1 MYYNIIFIQ
10 TTTLMHGAVEVCING
25 TWGSICSNYWNNND
39 ASVVCR
45 QLGYS
50 PYGNDDNNMIIFKYI
65 SC

>member
-1 MYYNIIFIQ
+1 MHTIINIQ
-10 TTTLMHGAVEVCING
+10 TTALPHGAVEVCING

-39 ASVVCR
+39 ASIVCR

-50 PYGNDDNNMIIFKYI
+50 LYGNDDNYIIINYI